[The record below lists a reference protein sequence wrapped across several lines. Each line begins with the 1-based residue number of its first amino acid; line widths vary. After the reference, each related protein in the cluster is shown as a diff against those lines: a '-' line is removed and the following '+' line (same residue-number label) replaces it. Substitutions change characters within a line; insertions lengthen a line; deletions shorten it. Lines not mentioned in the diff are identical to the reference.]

1 MANSNAGAAD
11 QQVQNTVDG
20 GNTTNLTFDILG
32 SSPPEAL
39 TLRDQLLQQSPYLS
53 DTVMKSAIE
62 QENVLPNAM
71 VRDILTEN
79 PQAAKSE
86 EIMSM
91 LDERWDPMPD
101 YMKEEI
107 ETGKNIIGGR
117 EQLEAIRDGWLQQES
132 FLTNRIVSTYLSDT
146 VNPNAINELKAFLQ
160 NENTV
165 PSGFALADIC
175 LQRGDYT
182 GAAQAINT
190 MQTNFTL
197 SPVESQQAADYLALN
212 TILAGLQ
219 ADTIAISSVDS
230 VHAIPLL
237 TLTQSGDNN
246 ATAMARDI
254 LIASGMLLY
263 QEPINIGNT
272 EKSAIAQITAAK
284 PENTVK
290 RGSEQLSISPNPAT
304 TYTIVEYSL
313 PVKASNASI
322 SIYNTN
328 GVVVWQQDIK
338 LVKDQV
344 IVDLSSIPSGSYMVS
359 LQSGKQTLTSK
370 SLSVSK

>member
-1 MANSNAGAAD
+1 
-11 QQVQNTVDG
+11 
-20 GNTTNLTFDILG
+20 
-32 SSPPEAL
+32 
-39 TLRDQLLQQSPYLS
+39 
-53 DTVMKSAIE
+53 
-62 QENVLPNAM
+62 
-71 VRDILTEN
+71 
-79 PQAAKSE
+79 
-86 EIMSM
+86 
-91 LDERWDPMPD
+91 
-101 YMKEEI
+101 
-107 ETGKNIIGGR
+107 
-117 EQLEAIRDGWLQQES
+117 
-132 FLTNRIVSTYLSDT
+132 
-146 VNPNAINELKAFLQ
+146 LQ

-165 PSGFALADIC
+165 PSGFSLADIC

-219 ADTIAISSVDS
+219 ADTIAISEVDS
-230 VHAIPLL
+230 THAIPLFAL
-237 TLTQSGDNN
+237 YQSGDNN

-254 LIASGMLLY
+254 LIASGLLMY
-263 QEPINIGNT
+263 QEPINIGDN
-272 EKSAIAQITAAK
+272 EKSAIVQLPAAK

-290 RGSEQLSISPNPAT
+290 QGSEQLSISPNPAT

-359 LQSGKQTLTSK
+359 LQSGNQTLTSK